1 MLSKHFQVTFFRI
14 LSIKNYWQPKRLALY
29 FFLIL
34 FFSDYSYGQTF
45 SVSGKVVDS
54 LNVEV
59 PFGNAI
65 IRNAVD
71 STIITGTSIVDGV
84 FNIENVSDKRFLL
97 EISSFGFSS
106 YFTLIE
112 LDGTSNY
119 DVGTIKL
126 VVTDLDEVTI
136 TTFRSRII
144 RSAEKLTV
152 DVESTML
159 SSSNSILE
167 LLSHTPNVLVIN
179 GDVTVFGKGAPLFY
193 LDNQKVTLDVL
204 KSIPVSQ
211 IKSVEVITNPSA
223 RYEAGASA
231 VIRLIT
237 KEFNNEGFQV
247 NLKQNIRKGYGVLS
261 FSEAGINYRTGK
273 FNMLANYN
281 LEAGTTKKI
290 DDYTRSASYNNGLFD
305 SKAKTI
311 SNINHRNKSSYL
323 VGLGYDLTKKSSI
336 SAQYNG
342 RYEESEFNLE
352 TNNDVS
358 LPGGNVY
365 KLTSVAGI
373 APNKFLLNRFSL
385 NYELKLDSLGS
396 NLLIG
401 AQYSTQ
407 KSTYLNVLKES
418 FEQGGSVVPLWQ
430 KQIDY
435 TGDVNIFTGNAD
447 YELKTA
453 KRGNLRIGGKFSSVG
468 NKNQSDFSLRQDD
481 NSDWTPYPDFVS
493 KVTYDEQIVAG
504 YVEYD
509 RTIKKVHLNAGL
521 RSEYTDAHVQ
531 NGKGEVLFD
540 TTYFNLFPNLSIS
553 RGNLTVSYSRKI
565 NRVPFDY
572 LNAVNIY
579 VDSFS
584 VSQGNPLLQP
594 AFYNSVDINYANL
607 VNFGYA
613 KVKNEVQQ
621 FFVQDSI
628 GNRTLI
634 TFDNVKSMD
643 RFTASL
649 TIPVPS
655 KKFVSYLVSGC
666 NYLVSQDTRFKNSGI
681 KAKPQFYLYAYGAF
695 PIGKLFKLQLI
706 GQYVSASSN
715 GISTLKAFGNVDVSI
730 SRDFLK
736 DKLSVELYGG
746 DIFRTTIYNGTQ
758 YSQTAR
764 AGFNVVS
771 DTRFVRLALKYNFG
785 RLKNATYKVN
795 ELGKEETD
803 RAKKGN

>member
-1 MLSKHFQVTFFRI
+1 MLSKHFSVTLSTVSFMKFR
-14 LSIKNYWQPKRLALY
+14 WQPKRLCTL
-29 FFLIL
+29 LLL
-34 FFSDYSYGQTF
+34 FFSLSNYSYSQTF
-45 SVSGKVVDS
+45 SVSGKVIDS
-54 LNVEV
+54 LGVEI

-65 IRNAVD
+65 IRNIAD
-71 STIITGTSIVDGV
+71 SSVITGTSFMDGV
-84 FNIENVSDKRFLL
+84 FSIEGVSEKRFLL
-97 EISSFGFSS
+97 EVSSFGFSNF
-106 YFTLIE
+106 YMLVET
-112 LDGTSNY
+112 DGTANY
-119 DVGTIKL
+119 DAGTIKL
-126 VVTDLDEVTI
+126 VVHDLDEVTI
-136 TTFRSRII
+136 SVFRSRII
-144 RSAEKLTV
+144 RSPEKLTV
-152 DVESTML
+152 DVEATML

-193 LDNQKVTLDVL
+193 LDNQRVTLDVL
-204 KSIPVSQ
+204 KAVPVSQ

-231 VIRLIT
+231 VIRLVT

-247 NLKQNIRKGYGVLS
+247 NLKQNVRKGFGVLS

-273 FNMLANYN
+273 FSMLANYN
-281 LEAGTTKKI
+281 LELGTTKKI
-290 DDYTRSASYNNGLFD
+290 DDYTRTASYNNGLFD
-305 SKAKTI
+305 SRAKTTSDI
-311 SNINHRNKSSYL
+311 THRNKSSYL
-323 VGLGYDLTKKSSI
+323 VGFDYDLTKKSTI
-336 SAQYNG
+336 SLQYNG
-342 RYEESEFNLE
+342 RYEDSEFSLE

-358 LPGGNVY
+358 LPGGNAY
-365 KLTSVAGI
+365 KLLSVADI
-373 APNKFLLNRFSL
+373 APNNFLLNRYSL
-385 NYELKLDSLGS
+385 NYELKLDTLGS
-396 NLLIG
+396 NLLVG
-401 AQYSTQ
+401 AQYSNQ

-418 FEQGGSVVPLWQ
+418 FEQGGGSVPLWQ

-435 TGDVNIFTGNAD
+435 TGDVDIFTGNAD

-453 KRGNLRIGGKFSSVG
+453 KRGSFRIGGKFSSVG
-468 NKNQSDFSLRQDD
+468 NENRSDFALREND
-481 NSDWTPYPDFVS
+481 NSNWTSYPDFVS
-493 KVTYDEQIVAG
+493 KITYDEQIAAG

-509 RTIKKVHLNAGL
+509 RTIKKVHINAGV

-531 NGKGEVLFD
+531 NGNGVVLFD
-540 TTYFNLFPNLSIS
+540 TTYLNFFPSLSIS
-553 RGNLTVSYSRKI
+553 RGNLTLNYSRKI

-572 LNAVNIY
+572 LNAVNVY

-594 AFYNSVDINYANL
+594 TFYNSVDLNFANL
-607 VNFGYA
+607 VNVGYA

-621 FFVQDSI
+621 FFIQDSL

-634 TFDNVKSMD
+634 TFDNVRSMD

-666 NYLVSQDTRFKNSGI
+666 NYLISQDSRFKDSGV
-681 KAKPQFYLYAYGAF
+681 KAKPQFYVYAYGAF
-695 PIGKLFKLQLI
+695 NVGKLFKLQLI

-715 GISTLKAFGNVDVSI
+715 GISTLKSFGNVDVSV

-736 DKLSVELYGG
+736 EKLSVELYGG
-746 DIFRTTIYNGTQ
+746 DLFRTTIYNGTQ
-758 YSQTAR
+758 YSQTAQ
-764 AGFNVVS
+764 AGFKVVS

-785 RLKNATYKVN
+785 RLKNVTYKVN